1 MADAYTTNLNLTKPE
16 VGSST
21 DTWGSKLNSDF
32 DTIDGVFTYSGGTIV
47 GMMLSENTRFVGTTT
62 SKIMK
67 LDLSGLSTTTT
78 RTLTIQDSSG
88 TVALTSLVP
97 AGSMMAYAGSSA
109 PSGWLLCD
117 GSAVSRTTYA
127 TLFAAVNT
135 VYGAGDGSTTFNVPD
150 CTGRVVAGKEAT
162 ATRLTTAGGGVDGGT
177 LGAVGGTQSITLTA
191 AEQASM
197 PVTATVT
204 GTGTGTVTSPVTLTN
219 TSGSGDLF
227 GNAPPGTGQALYG
240 QSNGTVSVTIT
251 GTATGTA
258 TGSGG
263 AHKNVQPTLIANWI
277 IKT

>member
-32 DTIDGVFTYSGGTIV
+32 DTIDALFTYTGGTIAK
-47 GMMLSENTRFVGTTT
+47 MMLSEDTRFIGTTT

-67 LDLSGLSTTTT
+67 LDLAALSTTTT
-78 RTLTIQDSSG
+78 RTLTIQDASG
-88 TVALTSLVP
+88 TVALSADLSTLVP
-97 AGSMMAYAGSSA
+97 AATIVATARTNA

-135 VYGAGDGSTTFNVPD
+135 VYGAGDGSSTFNVPD
-150 CTGRVVAGKEAT
+150 LTGRVIAGKEAT

-197 PVTATVT
+197 PVTATVS
-204 GTGTGTVTSPVTLTN
+204 GTGTTAAVTQFSATG
-219 TSGSGDLF
+219 GSVLS
-227 GNAPPGTGQALYG
+227 LS
-240 QSNGTVSVTIT
+240 SNGSTLLYDGTASVTIT

-263 AHKNVQPTLIANWI
+263 AHKNVQPTMILNYI

>member
-62 SKIMK
+62 SKVMK

-162 ATRLTTAGGGVDGGT
+162 ATRLTTAAGGVDGGT
-177 LGAVGGTQSITLTA
+177 LGATGGTQSITLTA

-204 GTGTGTVTSPVTLTN
+204 GTGTGTLTSPATPTN
-219 TSGSGDLF
+219 TSGEGSNF
-227 GNAPPGTGQALYG
+227 GTAGTGGQALYA
-240 QSNGTVSVTIT
+240 SAGTVSVTIT

>member
-21 DTWGSKLNSDF
+21 DTWGSKLNSNF
-32 DTIDGVFTYSGGTIV
+32 DGLDGVFTYSGGTIV
-47 GMMLSENTRFVGTTT
+47 GMMLSENTRFHGTATT
-62 SKIMK
+62 KVMK

-78 RTLTIQDSSG
+78 RTLTVQDSSG
-88 TVALTSLVP
+88 TIALTSLVP
-97 AGSMMAYAGSSA
+97 AGSMIAYAGSAA
-109 PSGWLLCD
+109 PSGWLICD

-135 VYGAGDGSTTFNVPD
+135 VYGAGDGSTTFNLPD
-150 CTGRVVAGKEAT
+150 CTGRVIAGKEST

-197 PVTATVT
+197 PVTVTLSATSTATVT
-204 GTGTGTVTSPVTLTN
+204 PTDIVNIGGFGPSIGTSAASGGQTLYDASASISVTTSGTG
-219 TSGSGDLF
+219 
-227 GNAPPGTGQALYG
+227 
-240 QSNGTVSVTIT
+240 
-251 GTATGTA
+251 TGTA

>member
-21 DTWGSKLNSDF
+21 DTWGSKLNADF
-32 DTIDGVFTYSGGTIV
+32 DTIDALFTYSGGTV
-47 GMMLSENTRFVGTTT
+47 AKMMLSEDTRFVGTTT

-78 RTLTIQDSSG
+78 RTLTIQDASG

-97 AGSMMAYAGSSA
+97 PGTMIAYAGSSA
-109 PSGWLLCD
+109 PTGYLLCD
-117 GSAVSRTTYA
+117 GFAYSRSTYAALFAVIGTTY
-127 TLFAAVNT
+127 
-135 VYGAGDGSTTFNVPD
+135 GSGDGSTTFNVPD

-177 LGAVGGTQSITLTA
+177 LGATGGTQSITLTA

-197 PVTATVT
+197 PVTATVA
-204 GTGTGTVTSPVTLTN
+204 GTGTGTITSPATPVN
-219 TSGSGDLF
+219 TSGEGSNF
-227 GNAPPGTGQALYG
+227 GTIQAATGQAVYAA
-240 QSNGTVSVTIT
+240 SGTVSVTIT